1 MRERI
6 LDDIRNR
13 RTKVAVIG
21 LGYVGLPLA
30 VEFARSGFPVIG
42 IEIDGRKAKSINESK
57 SYVED
62 ISDNELREVVEKG
75 LLRATTD
82 YSEVKNADAIIITV
96 PTPLSKTKDPDLSYI
111 MSAIESIKPHLK
123 KGHIIVLES
132 TTYPGTTDEVVK
144 PELETTGLKVGE
156 DIFLA
161 FSPERINPGD
171 KKWKF
176 KNTPKVLGGVDPV
189 STEVAAAL
197 YGQVLDHLHVVS
209 SAKVAETAKLL
220 ENTFRAINIA
230 LVNELAIMC
239 NLLGI
244 DVWEVID
251 AAATKPFGFMK
262 FTPGP
267 GIGGHC
273 IPIDPLYLS
282 WKLKTLN
289 YNARMIEVASE
300 INTNM
305 PRYVVSRV
313 QDILNDMEKSVKGSR
328 ILVVGVAYK
337 KDVSDTRESPAL
349 DVIALLEEKGAK
361 VDYHDPHVPSIRIGD
376 REYSSVD
383 LNPDRIKDY
392 DLVVITTDHS
402 SIDWKTLQENARI
415 IFDTKNVYRSGEP
428 NVIKL

>member
-1 MRERI
+1 MKEEI
-6 LDDIRNR
+6 LKNIKNRNFR
-13 RTKVAVIG
+13 VAVIG

-30 VEFARSGFPVIG
+30 VEFARSGFKITG
-42 IEIDGRKAKSINESK
+42 IDIDSNKVASLNNGK

-62 ISDNELREVVEKG
+62 VSDEDLNEIISSGNFT
-75 LLRATTD
+75 ATTD
-82 YSEVKNADAIIITV
+82 YSRVKDADAIIITV

-111 MSAIESIKPHLK
+111 MSSIEGIKPHLK
-123 KGHIIVLES
+123 KGHLIILES
-132 TTYPGTTDEVVK
+132 TTYPGTTDEVIK
-144 PELETTGLKVGE
+144 PELEKSGFIVGK

-171 KKWKF
+171 RVWKF

-197 YGQVLDHLHVVS
+197 YNEVLEKLHVVS

-262 FTPGP
+262 FIPGP

-305 PRYVVSRV
+305 PRYVVTRV

-328 ILVVGVAYK
+328 ILVIGVAYK

-349 DVIALLEEKGAK
+349 DIIALLMEKGAH
-361 VDYHDPHVPSIRIGD
+361 VDYHDPYVPQVKIGD
-376 REYSSVD
+376 TVMKSIELSKNNLSEYD
-383 LNPDRIKDY
+383 M
-392 DLVVITTDHS
+392 VVITTDHS
-402 SIDWKTLQENARI
+402 TIDWNLVASASKK
-415 IFDTKNVYRSGEP
+415 IFDTKNVLKNKDEK
-428 NVIKL
+428 VVKL

>member
-1 MRERI
+1 MKERI
-6 LDDIRNR
+6 LEDIRNR
-13 RTKVAVIG
+13 NAKVAVIG

-42 IEIDGRKAKSINESK
+42 IEIDPRKAEAINNAK

-62 ISDNELREVVEKG
+62 ISDEELRQVVEKG

-82 YSEVKNADAIIITV
+82 YSAIRDADAIIITV
-96 PTPLSKTKDPDLSYI
+96 PTPLSKTKDPDLSFI
-111 MSAIESIKPHLK
+111 MGAIENMKPYLR

-144 PELETTGLKVGE
+144 PELEKTGLKVGE

-197 YGQVLDHLHVVS
+197 YNEVLDHLHVVS

-239 NLLGI
+239 NLLDI

-305 PRYVVSRV
+305 PRYVVSRI
-313 QDILNDMEKSVKGSR
+313 QDILNDEEKSVKGSR
-328 ILVVGVAYK
+328 ILVIGVAYK

-349 DVIALLEEKGAK
+349 DVIALLEEKGAH
-361 VDYHDPHVPSIRIGD
+361 VDYHDPHVPQLQIGEKSYRSI
-376 REYSSVD
+376 D
-383 LNPDRIKDY
+383 LTPEALQNY
-392 DLVVITTDHS
+392 DIVAITTDHS
-402 SIDWKTLQENARI
+402 SVDWDMVQKHSRI
-415 IFDTKNVYRSGEP
+415 IFDTKNVYKDNPP